1 MALPDFLIAACQRIR
16 RNASEGDAARGMNLD
31 VHTMPS
37 VRAIYASARAGGGM
51 KNMKRLAMT
60 MVMARK

>member
-1 MALPDFLIAACQRIR
+1 
-16 RNASEGDAARGMNLD
+16 MNLD
-31 VHTMPS
+31 VHAMPS
-37 VRAIYASARAGGGM
+37 VRTAYASARTGGGM